1 MSGND
6 EFRAA
11 LTNIYRMKL
20 PLANKDRES
29 KVPGKLIST
38 LDPSDIPS
46 LTISYII
53 ELFILFITRPIIPN
67 KESGQGT
74 THVTLYS
81 SKAAIASASAV
92 SSFNIH
98 I

>member
-1 MSGND
+1 
-6 EFRAA
+6 
-11 LTNIYRMKL
+11 MKF

-29 KVPGKLIST
+29 KVRGNLIST

-53 ELFILFITRPIIPN
+53 ELFILFITRPIIS

-81 SKAAIASASAV
+81 SKAAIASASTG